1 MKFDRKWDLVSNSKG
16 EKGGLTLLRYKNPF
30 FFFSSGVG
38 HFCWRKFSR
47 VGALVEKKKVVVLSV
62 LGSEKTY
69 RSLALTIGSLEEES

>member
-30 FFFSSGVG
+30 FFFSSGG
-38 HFCWRKFSR
+38 WTFLLEKIFESWSFSR
-47 VGALVEKKKVVVLSV
+47 KKKVVVLSV
-62 LGSEKTY
+62 LGLEKTY